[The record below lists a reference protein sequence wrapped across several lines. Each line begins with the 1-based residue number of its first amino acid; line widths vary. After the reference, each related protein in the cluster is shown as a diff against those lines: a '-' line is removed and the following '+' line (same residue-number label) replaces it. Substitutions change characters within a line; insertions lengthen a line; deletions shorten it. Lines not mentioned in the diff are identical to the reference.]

1 MRPPP
6 IVILLAFL
14 LCLVASAQ
22 TPDLGIFANNTSV
35 GGKGA
40 TSGNAEFISSTGKYR
55 IVSGRGMRLSN
66 NTTSTQFQYLWKH
79 ISGDFEIAATVQ
91 ILRTGYGDY
100 TAGLMV
106 RQGLNA
112 DAKHADF
119 VIDGKGVSELHWRS
133 RPGEASNAFNFPAE
147 QAETMRVRLARK
159 GITFYLSMGKDDSSL
174 RELAHIDVTFQDPV
188 HVGLM
193 ASSEDLG
200 ASAIALFSDVA
211 LSPAT
216 AGLPERK

>member
-1 MRPPP
+1 MRPPL
-6 IVILLAFL
+6 IVTLLALL

-40 TSGNAEFISSTGKYR
+40 TPGNAEFIPSTGNYR

-79 ISGDFEIAATVQ
+79 IAGDFEIAATVQ
-91 ILRTGYGDY
+91 ILGTGYGDY
-100 TAGLMV
+100 TAGIMV
-106 RQGLNA
+106 RQTLNA

-119 VIDGKGVSELHWRS
+119 VIDGKGLPELHWRS
-133 RPGEASNAFNFPAE
+133 RPGETSNTFNFPAE
-147 QAETMRVRLARK
+147 RAETVRVRLARK

-193 ASSEDLG
+193 ASSDDLG
-200 ASAIALFSDVA
+200 ASAIALFSDVELSTPTAA
-211 LSPAT
+211 LPA
-216 AGLPERK
+216 PK